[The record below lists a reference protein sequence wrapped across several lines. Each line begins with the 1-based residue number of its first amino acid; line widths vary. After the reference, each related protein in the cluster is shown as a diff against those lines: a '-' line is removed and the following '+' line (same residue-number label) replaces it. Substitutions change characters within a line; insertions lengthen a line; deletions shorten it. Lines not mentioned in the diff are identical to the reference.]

1 MPESK
6 PRAQNLDWIS
16 RLFVSLA
23 NYGHRARVQT
33 VGAQHAVPV
42 FQSRCIL
49 RASIVWVTVC
59 LALGL
64 PCSAADEAA
73 KPGTISGRVL
83 DETGAVIPAATVLVR
98 SPRGDTRTTT
108 ADSLG
113 AYEVSGLAP
122 GRYSVRAVAQG
133 YVPYEEV
140 WVEMEAGAGQT
151 IDLPLRVSFEK
162 QELTVEDESSEGISV
177 DPQSNVGAIILRGA
191 DLDALSDDPDDL
203 AADLQALA
211 GPSAG
216 PSGGQIFVDGFS
228 GARLPP
234 KHSIREIRI
243 NSDPFSAQYDQLG
256 FGRIE
261 VFTKPGSD
269 KFRGNTFLTFS
280 DESLNSRNPFAPNRA
295 PYQSRLYG
303 ADLSGPINK
312 KSSFFFDFERREIDD
327 NAVIN
332 ATVLDPSLSI
342 VPFSLAVV
350 TPRRR
355 TSFGPRLDY
364 QLGQKHT
371 LVMRYRHFRD
381 DLDDRG
387 VGQFSLPS
395 LAYDTLRSGHTVQ
408 VTETAVLSAETVN
421 ETRLQFRRNR
431 FDRSGDNSIPTTN
444 VLQAFQDGGAQVG
457 LSENTVDS
465 WEIQNY
471 TTRSLGKHTLK
482 FGARVRT
489 ADVSDLSP
497 QNFGGT
503 FTFGGGF
510 APELDATNRVVVDA
524 SGQPVMIP
532 ITSVERYRRTVFFE
546 QQGLTGEQIRRLGGG
561 ATQFSIAG
569 GNPSADVNQMDLG
582 VFLLDD
588 WRARPNLSLSLGL
601 RYEIQTNISQ
611 GTNFAPRIGVA
622 WSPRAGTSGRGKTV
636 IRGGFGMFYDR
647 VSEDL
652 TLQSLRF
659 NGLTQQ
665 QYIVRNPDFYPFV
678 PSTDTLADLLAPQ
691 TIRRLAADARA
702 PYLMQTA
709 IGIERQLPR
718 RTTVATTY
726 THTRGVNL
734 LRSRNINAPLPGTG
748 ARPFGGDDLFQFET
762 TGFMRQNQ
770 LIANIRTRFH
780 SRVSLFGF
788 YSLNKAQSDT
798 DGVGSFP
805 ANQYDLSTEYGRSAR
820 DIRHRFG
827 MGGSITGPG
836 GLRFSPF
843 IILRSGVPF
852 NITTGG
858 DNNADLMFTDRPA
871 LATDL
876 NDPNVIATRFGV
888 FDPTPE
894 PGTPVIARNFAQ
906 GPSYSAINLRISR
919 TFGLGKKAAASADA
933 SGGRRPG
940 DGIMIGGRWRGRRGG
955 RRGRGGSFFGGGS
968 SEHRYSLTFSLSVR
982 NLFNTTNP
990 AAPIGNLTSQLFGQ
1004 SNASA
1009 GFGRGSSGA
1018 GNRTVRLQMRFG
1030 F

>member
-1 MPESK
+1 M
-6 PRAQNLDWIS
+6 
-16 RLFVSLA
+16 SLA
-23 NYGHRARVQT
+23 NYSERARVHT
-33 VGAQHAVPV
+33 VGARHAVPA
-42 FQSRCIL
+42 FQSHCIL
-49 RASIVWVTVC
+49 RASIVGFAVL
-59 LALGL
+59 LALSL
-64 PCSAADEAA
+64 TCPAADEPT

-98 SPRGDTRTTT
+98 SQKGDTRTTA
-108 ADSLG
+108 ADGLG
-113 AYEVSGLAP
+113 TYEVSGLAP
-122 GRYSVRAVAQG
+122 GRYSVRAVAPG
-133 YVPYEEV
+133 YVQSEEIRT
-140 WVEMEAGAGQT
+140 EIEAGAGQS

-162 QELTVEDESSEGISV
+162 QEVAVEDESSEGISV
-177 DPQSNVGAIILRGA
+177 DPQSGVGAIILRGD

-312 KSSFFFDFERREIDD
+312 KSSFFFDVERREIDD
-327 NAVIN
+327 NAVVN

-355 TSFGPRLDY
+355 TSIGPRLDY

-387 VGQFSLPS
+387 VGEFSLPS

-457 LSENTVDS
+457 LAENKVDS

-471 TTRSLGKHTLK
+471 TTRSLGAHTLK
-482 FGARVRT
+482 FGVRLRT
-489 ADVSDLSP
+489 ASVSDLSP

-510 APELDATNRVVVDA
+510 APQLDANSQVVVDA

-532 ITSVERYRRTVFFE
+532 ITSVERYRRTVLFE
-546 QQGLTGEQIRRLGGG
+546 QEGLTGEQIRSLGGG

-569 GNPSADVNQMDLG
+569 GNPDAGVNQVDLG
-582 VFLLDD
+582 VFVLDD

-601 RYEIQTNISQ
+601 RYEVQTNISQ

-622 WSPRAGTSGRGKTV
+622 WAPRAGASGRGKTV

-647 VSEDL
+647 VSQDL

-718 RTTVATTY
+718 RTTAAATY

-734 LRSRNINAPLPGTG
+734 LRSRNINAPLPGSG
-748 ARPFGGDDLFQFET
+748 ERPFGSDDLFQFET

-770 LIANIRTRFH
+770 LIANVRTRFH

-788 YSLNKAQSDT
+788 YSLNKAKSDT

-805 ANQYDLSTEYGRSAR
+805 ANQYDLSTEYGRSAL

-843 IILRSGVPF
+843 IILRSGIPF

-871 LATDL
+871 LATDP
-876 NDPNVIATRFGV
+876 NDPNVIATRFGI
-888 FDPTPE
+888 FDPTPD
-894 PGTPVIARNFAQ
+894 PGAAVIARNFGE
-906 GPSYSAINLRISR
+906 GPSYSAINFRISR
-919 TFGLGKKAAASADA
+919 TFGFGKKAAASADA

-940 DGIMIGGRWRGRRGG
+940 DGIMIGGPRRGRRGG
-955 RRGRGGSFFGGGS
+955 RHGRGRGGPFGGGS
-968 SEHRYSLTFSLSVR
+968 SEQRYSLTFSISVR
-982 NLFNTTNP
+982 NILNTTNP
-990 AAPIGNLTSQLFGQ
+990 AAPIGNLTSELFGQ

>member
-6 PRAQNLDWIS
+6 PRAQNLDSIG
-16 RLFVSLA
+16 RLL
-23 NYGHRARVQT
+23 
-33 VGAQHAVPV
+33 
-42 FQSRCIL
+42 
-49 RASIVWVTVC
+49 VWVTVC

-98 SPRGDTRTTT
+98 IPRSDTRTTT

-122 GRYSVRAVAQG
+122 GRYSVHAVAQG
-133 YVPYEEV
+133 YVPYEQV
-140 WVEMEAGAGQT
+140 WVEIEAGAGQT

-303 ADLSGPINK
+303 GDLSGPINK

-350 TPRRR
+350 TPQRR
-355 TSFGPRLDY
+355 TSVGPRLDY

-431 FDRSGDNSIPTTN
+431 FDRLGDNSIPTTN

-471 TTRSLGKHTLK
+471 TTRSLGAHTLK
-482 FGARVRT
+482 FGGRLRT
-489 ADVSDLSP
+489 ASVSDLSP

-510 APELDATNRVVVDA
+510 APELDTNNQVVVDA

-532 ITSVERYRRTVFFE
+532 ITSVERYRRTVLFE
-546 QQGLTGEQIRRLGGG
+546 QQGLTGEQIRSLGGG

-569 GNPSADVNQMDLG
+569 GNPDADVNQMDLG

-611 GTNFAPRIGVA
+611 GTNFAPRIGLA
-622 WSPRAGTSGRGKTV
+622 WAPRAGTSGRGKTV

-678 PSTDTLADLLAPQ
+678 PSTDTLASLLAPQ
-691 TIRRLAADARA
+691 TIRRLAADGRA
-702 PYLMQTA
+702 PYLIQTA

-718 RTTVATTY
+718 RTTVAATY

-748 ARPFGGDDLFQFET
+748 ERPFGRDDLFQFET

-788 YSLNKAQSDT
+788 YSLNKAKSDT

-805 ANQYDLSTEYGRSAR
+805 ANQYDLSTEYGRSAL

-888 FDPTPE
+888 FDPIPE
-894 PGTPVIARNFAQ
+894 PGTPVIARNFGE
-906 GPSYSAINLRISR
+906 GPSYSRVSFRISR
-919 TFGLGKKAAASADA
+919 TFGFGKKVAASPDA
-933 SGGRRPG
+933 SGDRRPG
-940 DGIMIGGRWRGRRGG
+940 EGIMIGGRRRGRRGG
-955 RRGRGGSFFGGGS
+955 RYSRGRGGPFGGGS
-968 SEHRYSLTFSLSVR
+968 SEQSYSLTFSISVR

-990 AAPIGNLTSQLFGQ
+990 AAPIGNLTSELFGQ

-1009 GFGRGSSGA
+1009 GFGWRGSSGA